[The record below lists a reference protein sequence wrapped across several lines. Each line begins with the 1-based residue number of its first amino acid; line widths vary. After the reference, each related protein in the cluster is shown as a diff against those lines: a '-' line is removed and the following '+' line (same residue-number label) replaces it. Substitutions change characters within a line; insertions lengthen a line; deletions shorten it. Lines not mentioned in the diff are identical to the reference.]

1 MTQMT
6 RIRKLLIANRGEIA
20 SRVIRSARA
29 LDIATVAVFSDADA
43 RAPFVAEAD
52 ESVALPGSTAAE
64 TYLRPELIIDAAT
77 RTGADAVH
85 PGYGFLSENADFA
98 EACAAAGLTF
108 VGPPPAAIRSMGS
121 KTSAKQLMAGAGV
134 PVLPGIA
141 IGDGEELPAGLADR
155 AGTEIGF
162 PVLVKAAFGGGGRGM
177 RVVTAPGEL
186 AEAVAAA
193 RREAVGAFGNGT
205 VFLERLVERPRHI
218 EVQVFADT
226 HGQVVHLFERECS
239 IQRRYQKILEESPS
253 PVVDDT
259 LRAELGSAAI
269 AAAKAIGYVGA
280 GTVEF
285 ILDASG
291 EFFFLEVN
299 TRLQV
304 EHPVTELVTGL
315 DLVALQL
322 MVAEGKPLPDEAVQA
337 SLSGHAIE
345 ARLYAEDVAAG
356 YLPATG
362 SLLLF
367 DVPSL
372 PGVRI
377 DTGVQTGG
385 QVSVHYDPMLAKV
398 IAHAPTREQAARLLA
413 RTLAETRVLGVV
425 TNRDLLVGILREQD
439 FLDGHIDTGYLTRH
453 DPATLMAG
461 DERRLP
467 VHALAT
473 ALADQALRR
482 AETSVLPGV
491 PSGWRN
497 VPNAR
502 QQAGYQVAER
512 GFGVE
517 YGIRGPFVDA
527 AVEGVE
533 LGPVLLHGCTA
544 AEVDLQIHGVRRLV
558 AVARAGD
565 IRYADSALGATTLVE
580 QPRFPETQQQATAG
594 SLLAPMPGTVVRVE
608 ARLGDSVHAGQVL
621 VVLEAMKMEHS
632 VRTPHEGTLA
642 QLNVSAGQTVE
653 EGTVLA
659 VVENAAGSPADGACG
674 RDGARD

>member
-1 MTQMT
+1 MT

-141 IGDGEELPAGLADR
+141 IGDGEQLPAGLADR
-155 AGTEIGF
+155 AETEIGF

-177 RVVTAPGEL
+177 RVVATPGEL
-186 AEAVAAA
+186 TEAVAAA

-205 VFLERLVERPRHI
+205 VFLERLVKRPRHI

-367 DVPSL
+367 DVPAL

-517 YGIRGPFVDA
+517 YCIRGPFVDA
-527 AVEGVE
+527 AVDGVE

-608 ARLGDSVHAGQVL
+608 AQLGDSVHAGQVL

-642 QLNVSAGQTVE
+642 QLNVSAGQTVDM
-653 EGTVLA
+653 GTVLA
-659 VVENAAGSPADGACG
+659 VVENAAGSPADGASG

>member
-1 MTQMT
+1 
-6 RIRKLLIANRGEIA
+6 
-20 SRVIRSARA
+20 
-29 LDIATVAVFSDADA
+29 
-43 RAPFVAEAD
+43 
-52 ESVALPGSTAAE
+52 
-64 TYLRPELIIDAAT
+64 
-77 RTGADAVH
+77 
-85 PGYGFLSENADFA
+85 
-98 EACAAAGLTF
+98 
-108 VGPPPAAIRSMGS
+108 
-121 KTSAKQLMAGAGV
+121 
-134 PVLPGIA
+134 
-141 IGDGEELPAGLADR
+141 
-155 AGTEIGF
+155 
-162 PVLVKAAFGGGGRGM
+162 
-177 RVVTAPGEL
+177 
-186 AEAVAAA
+186 
-193 RREAVGAFGNGT
+193 
-205 VFLERLVERPRHI
+205 LERLVERPRHI

-259 LRAELGSAAI
+259 LRTELGSAAI

-413 RTLAETRVLGVV
+413 RALAETRVLGVV

-527 AVEGVE
+527 AVDGVE

-608 ARLGDSVHAGQVL
+608 ARLGEAVHAGQVL
-621 VVLEAMKMEHS
+621 VVLEAMKMEHP
-632 VRTPHEGTLA
+632 VRSPHEGTLA
-642 QLNVSAGQTVE
+642 RLNVSAGQSVDM
-653 EGTVLA
+653 GTVLA
-659 VVENAAGSPADGACG
+659 VVDNATGGPADSAGG
-674 RDGARD
+674 SDGARD

>member
-1 MTQMT
+1 MAQMR

-29 LDIATVAVFSDADA
+29 LDIATVAVFSDVDA
-43 RAPFVAEAD
+43 QAPFVAEAD
-52 ESVALPGSTAAE
+52 ESVALQGSTAAE
-64 TYLRPELIIDAAT
+64 TYLRPELIIDAAR

-98 EACAAAGLTF
+98 EACAAAELTF

-141 IGDGEELPAGLADR
+141 IGDGEQLPAGLADR
-155 AGTEIGF
+155 AETEIGF

-177 RVVTAPGEL
+177 RVVATPGEL
-186 AEAVAAA
+186 TEAVATA

-205 VFLERLVERPRHI
+205 VFLERLVECPRHI

-226 HGQVVHLFERECS
+226 RGQVVHLFERECS

-253 PVVDDT
+253 PAVDDT

-291 EFFFLEVN
+291 GFFFLEVN

-322 MVAEGKPLPDEAVQA
+322 VVAEGKPLPDEAVQA
-337 SLSGHAIE
+337 HLSGHAIE
-345 ARLYAEDVAAG
+345 ARLYAEDVGAG

-398 IAHAPTREQAARLLA
+398 IAHAPSREQAARLLA
-413 RTLAETRVLGVV
+413 RALAETRVLGVV
-425 TNRDLLVGILREQD
+425 TNRDLLVGILREQE

-482 AETSVLPGV
+482 AEASALAGV

-517 YGIRGPFVDA
+517 YGIRGSFVDA
-527 AVEGVE
+527 AVDGVE
-533 LGPVLLHGCTA
+533 LGPVLLRGCTA
-544 AEVDLQIHGVRRLV
+544 AEVDLQIDGVRRLV
-558 AVARAGD
+558 TVARAGD

-608 ARLGDSVHAGQVL
+608 ARLGEPVHAGQVL
-621 VVLEAMKMEHS
+621 VVLEAMKMEHQ
-632 VRTPHEGTLA
+632 VRTPHWGTLA
-642 QLNVSAGQTVE
+642 QLNVSAGQTVDM
-653 EGTVLA
+653 GTVLA
-659 VVENAAGSPADGACG
+659 VVDNATGGPADSAGG

>member
-98 EACAAAGLTF
+98 EACATAGLTF
-108 VGPPPAAIRSMGS
+108 VGPLPAAIRSMGS
-121 KTSAKQLMAGAGV
+121 KTSAKQLMARAGV

-141 IGDGEELPAGLADR
+141 IGDGEQLPAGLADR
-155 AGTEIGF
+155 AETEIGF

-177 RVVTAPGEL
+177 RVVATRSEL
-186 AEAVAAA
+186 TEAVAAA

-377 DTGVQTGG
+377 DTGVRTGG

-413 RTLAETRVLGVV
+413 RALAETRVLGVV

-502 QQAGYQVAER
+502 QQVGYQVAER

-527 AVEGVE
+527 AVDGVE

-544 AEVDLQIHGVRRLV
+544 AEVDLQIDGVRRLV

-565 IRYADSALGATTLVE
+565 VRYADSALGATTLVE

-642 QLNVSAGQTVE
+642 RLNVSAGQTVDM
-653 EGTVLA
+653 GTVLA
-659 VVENAAGSPADGACG
+659 VVENATGSPADGASG